1 MNAIDAQA
9 TQAGRIGPNAIIQT
23 VQALVDLYGAA
34 GAAEVL
40 ARIGKPELRD
50 AHPASLIDERDFA
63 ELYHDLL
70 GALGR
75 AATDRVMAR
84 SGELTAQYV
93 MRRRIPRPVHWLLR
107 ALPRRLGMRMLLDAI
122 GRHAWTFAGSGQF
135 RYSVRP
141 APVLTLENC
150 LTARDLAADAPACA
164 FYQAAFQGFLA
175 TLIDRRLQVE
185 EVRCLACGAARCEF
199 RVIEVTR

>member
-1 MNAIDAQA
+1 MNAIDTPAVNS
-9 TQAGRIGPNAIIQT
+9 GRIGPNAIIQT
-23 VQALVDLYGAA
+23 VQALRELYGAA

-40 ARIGKPELRD
+40 AGIGKPNLRD
-50 AHPASLIDERDFA
+50 ARPASMIDERDFA

-75 AATDRVMAR
+75 AATNRVMAR
-84 SGELTAQYV
+84 AGALTSQYV
-93 MRRRIPRPVHWLLR
+93 MRKRIPRPVHWLLR
-107 ALPRRLGMRMLLDAI
+107 ALPRRLGMRLLLNAI
-122 GRHAWTFAGSGQF
+122 SRHAWTFAGSGRFSYQMG
-135 RYSVRP
+135 R
-141 APVLTLENC
+141 APVLALDNC

-175 TLIDRRLQVE
+175 TLIDRRLRVE
-185 EVRCLACGAARCEF
+185 EERCLACGAARCEF